1 MEVPPANIGNLVSGV
16 GGELELS
23 ALRFCGFLVNRR
35 NIVGGNTASHLQI
48 LSIALEA
55 HEQLVGNSVS

>member
-1 MEVPPANIGNLVSGV
+1 MEVPLANIGNLVSAE

-23 ALRFCGFLVNRR
+23 APRFCSFQEEHCRR
-35 NIVGGNTASHLQI
+35 EYSLQI

-55 HEQLVGNSVS
+55 REQLVGIAIS